1 MLNRPQWQ
9 HEDGPMANDLFS
21 RLRRF
26 TIPLFVRLPLAAA
39 ALVLAASVIA
49 MQFAFLAQRSDLHVR
64 ASGMGNRYTNAI
76 VEKLEPLAK
85 ANDLKGIE
93 ALFQLEVATNEFDRE
108 RVLYFVSGKRKIA
121 VATPAPGQRLEPMPA
136 EVLSSDLGTQ
146 MSDDDTHI
154 WAWRPVVAT
163 EPDGALVV
171 ASLDLARIIGHQ
183 QTLMYQMIAICVAV
197 ATLAAILCFFLMR
210 RILDPIERV
219 AKHLTLAGQGQ
230 LVSIDDANRYDG
242 ELQALARSYNTMVA
256 ATRDREMMMLTLAE
270 QDRAAVLGRLVAS
283 IVHEVRNP
291 LAGMLASI
299 ETIRR
304 FGKDP
309 GTREEAL
316 ALIQRGLNSIGDV
329 IDATLETYRFPRT
342 RRNLTREDLADVE
355 VLIETEARQRGLT
368 FERAIS
374 LKGEVGASAL
384 EARQILLNLLLN
396 ACEATPSGG
405 TVSFAAHMSS
415 DSVEFTISDD
425 GPGLSAGMLDAIGDG
440 SALPENAG
448 LGLPIVLRLVRRL
461 GGRVKARAPHSGGT
475 VFSLSLPIKEAV
487 AAQ

>member
-1 MLNRPQWQ
+1 M
-9 HEDGPMANDLFS
+9 
-21 RLRRF
+21 
-26 TIPLFVRLPLAAA
+26 RLPLAAA
-39 ALVLAASVIA
+39 ALVLAASVVA
-49 MQFAFLAQRSDLHVR
+49 MQFAFLAQRSDLEVR
-64 ASGMGNRYTNAI
+64 ASGMGNRYTSTLA
-76 VEKLEPLAK
+76 EKVAPLVA
-85 ANDLKGIE
+85 ANDLNGIK
-93 ALFQLEVATNEFDRE
+93 AMFQSAVDTNEFDRE
-108 RVLYFVSGKRKIA
+108 RVLYFISGERKIA
-121 VATPAPGQRLEPMPA
+121 VATPAPGQAALPLPK
-136 EVLSSDLGTQ
+136 EVLSSDLGTL
-146 MSDDDTHI
+146 MSEDGTYI

-163 EPDGALVV
+163 NPDGALVV
-171 ASLDLARIIGHQ
+171 VALDIGRIIDHQ
-183 QTLMYQMIAICVAV
+183 RTLMYQMIAICIAV
-197 ATLAAILCFFLMR
+197 ATLAAVLGFFLMR

-230 LVSIDDANRYDG
+230 LELLEGAAHYDG
-242 ELQALARSYNTMVA
+242 ELLELARSYNTMVA

-270 QDRAAVLGRLVAS
+270 QDRSAVLGRLVAS

-291 LAGMLASI
+291 LAGMLAAI

-309 GTREEAL
+309 DTREEAL

-329 IDATLETYRFPRT
+329 IDASLETYRFPRK

-374 LKGEVGASAL
+374 LKGEVAVSAL

-396 ACEATPSGG
+396 ACEATPAGG
-405 TVSFAAHMSS
+405 TVSFAAHMSN
-415 DSVEFTISDD
+415 DAIEFMISDN
-425 GPGLSAGMLDAIGDG
+425 GPGLSAAMLDAISEGG
-440 SALPENAG
+440 ALPEDAG
-448 LGLPIVLRLVRRL
+448 LGLPIVLRLTRRL
-461 GGRVKARAPHSGGT
+461 GGRIKARAPHSGGT

>member
-1 MLNRPQWQ
+1 MP
-9 HEDGPMANDLFS
+9 GGMIS
-21 RLRRF
+21 RLRRYSL
-26 TIPLFVRLPLAAA
+26 PLFVRLPLAAA
-39 ALVLAASVIA
+39 ALVLAASVVA
-49 MQFAFLAQRSDLHVR
+49 MQFAFLAQRSDLEVR
-64 ASGMGNRYTNAI
+64 ASGMGNRYTIALT
-76 VEKLEPLAK
+76 EKMAPLVK

-93 ALFQLEVATNEFDRE
+93 ALFHEAVATNEFDRE
-108 RVLYFVSGKRKIA
+108 RALYFIS
-121 VATPAPGQRLEPMPA
+121 GQRKVAISIAPPGMPLEPMPS
-136 EVLSSDLGTQ
+136 EVLSSDLGTK
-146 MSDDDTHI
+146 MSEDSTHI
-154 WAWRPVVAT
+154 WAWRPIVAT
-163 EPDGALVV
+163 DPDGALVV
-171 ASLDLARIIGHQ
+171 ASLDLGRIIGRQ
-183 QTLMYQMIAICVAV
+183 QTLMYQMIAICIAV
-197 ATLAAILCFFLMR
+197 ATLAAILGFFLIR

-219 AKHLTLAGQGQ
+219 ATHLALAGQGQ
-230 LVSIDDANRYDG
+230 LEPIDDVDKYDG
-242 ELQALARSYNTMVA
+242 ELRALTQSFNTMVA

-291 LAGMLASI
+291 LAGMLAAI

-309 GTREEAL
+309 DTREEAL

-329 IDATLETYRFPRT
+329 IDASLETYRFPRQ

-355 VLIETEARQRGLT
+355 VLIDAEARKRGLT

-374 LKGEVGASAL
+374 VKGEVAVSAL

-405 TVSFAAHMSS
+405 TISFAAHTSA
-415 DSVEFTISDD
+415 DTVDFTICDN
-425 GPGLSAGMLDAIGDG
+425 GPGLSSDLLEAIGEG
-440 SALPENAG
+440 KALPQDAG

-461 GGRVKARAPHSGGT
+461 GGRVKANAPHAGGT
-475 VFSLSLPIKEAV
+475 VFSLSLPVKEAI

>member
-1 MLNRPQWQ
+1 
-9 HEDGPMANDLFS
+9 MAGGFFS
-21 RLRRF
+21 RLQRF
-26 TIPLFVRLPLAAA
+26 SMPLFVRLPLAAA
-39 ALVLAASVIA
+39 ALVLGASIIA
-49 MQFAFLAQRSDLHVR
+49 MQFAFLAQRSDLEVR
-64 ASGMGNRYTNAI
+64 ASGMGNRYTNSL
-76 VEKLEPLAK
+76 VEKVQPLAQ
-85 ANDLKGIE
+85 ANDIKGIE
-93 ALFQLEVATNEFDRE
+93 ALFHQAMTTNEFDNE
-108 RVLYFVSGKRKIA
+108 RALYFISGQRKVIVS
-121 VATPAPGQRLEPMPA
+121 VAAPGLKLEQMPK

-146 MSDDDTHI
+146 MGADDTYI

-163 EPDGALVV
+163 DPDGALIV
-171 ASLDLARIIGHQ
+171 ASLDIGRIIQHQ
-183 QTLMYQMIAICVAV
+183 RTLMYQMIAICVAV
-197 ATLAAILCFFLMR
+197 ATLAAVLGFFLMR

-230 LVSIDDANRYDG
+230 LEPIEDTRRYDG
-242 ELQALARSYNTMVA
+242 ELKELAQSFNTMVA

-291 LAGMLASI
+291 LAGMLAAI

-304 FGKDP
+304 FGKDQN
-309 GTREEAL
+309 TRDEAL

-329 IDATLETYRFPRT
+329 IDASLETYRFPRQ

-355 VLIETEARQRGLT
+355 VLIETEARQRGLK

-374 LKGEVGASAL
+374 LKGEVAVSAL

-405 TVSFAAHMSS
+405 TISFAAHMSS
-415 DSVEFTISDD
+415 DTIEFTISDN
-425 GPGLSAGMLDAIGDG
+425 GPGLSPDMLDAISEG
-440 SALPENAG
+440 ATLPQDAG

-487 AAQ
+487 AAK